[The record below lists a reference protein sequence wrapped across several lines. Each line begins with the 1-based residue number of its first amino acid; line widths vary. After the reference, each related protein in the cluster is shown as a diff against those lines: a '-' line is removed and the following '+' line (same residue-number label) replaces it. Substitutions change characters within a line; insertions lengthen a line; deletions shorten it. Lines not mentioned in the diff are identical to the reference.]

1 MVELEPITD
10 EDEALELIDHQGGD
24 MEGHGMVDVMHDLS
38 RYDEQRLKLLL
49 GKHHRLT
56 GSIKAASILDNWDSY
71 RSRFVKVMPVEYRK
85 ALQKMQEQADG
96 EKTPDASVAVGA

>member
-1 MVELEPITD
+1 MVDLEPITD
-10 EDEALELIDHQGGD
+10 EDEAMELVDHQGGD
-24 MEGHGMVDVMHDLS
+24 MEGHGLVDVMHDLS

-56 GSIKAASILDNWDSY
+56 GSTKAAGILENWESY

-85 ALQKMQEQADG
+85 ALQKMQQQVNG
-96 EKTPDASVAVGA
+96 EENPDASVAVGA